1 MLDEIPAMIPYFLHS
16 QRVRAAIA
24 LGVVLSLIAL
34 GAYVLEKPKTT
45 TDSELRKFTTE
56 EKLDILAQLSANL
69 ATSTCAE
76 KDATLRSLQS
86 SQDEATATTTEE
98 EKLRLLQ
105 SLDAN

>member
-1 MLDEIPAMIPYFLHS
+1 MIPYFLHS

-24 LGVVLSLIAL
+24 LGVFIALIAL
-34 GAYVLEKPKTT
+34 GAYVLEKPKAP
-45 TDSELRKFTTE
+45 TDAELRE
-56 EKLDILAQLSANL
+56 LSADEKLYILAQLSANH
-69 ATSTCAE
+69 ATSTDAE
-76 KDATLRSLQS
+76 KGATLRSLQS